1 MTPIDFTNDQNT
13 IRRVIYGYM
22 HTINQTTHQRQTLN
36 CRIFTVILEK
46 FAKFGG
52 QRFEFIRKIMYSL
65 VNVENYQNAE
75 YTENNI

>member
-52 QRFEFIRKIMYSL
+52 
-65 VNVENYQNAE
+65 
-75 YTENNI
+75 